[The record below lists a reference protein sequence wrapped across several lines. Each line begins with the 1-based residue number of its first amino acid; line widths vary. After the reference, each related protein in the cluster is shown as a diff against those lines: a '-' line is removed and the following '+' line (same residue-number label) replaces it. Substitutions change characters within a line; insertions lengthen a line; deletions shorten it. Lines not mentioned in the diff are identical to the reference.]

1 MEKQILKS
9 GYNVVGKRV
18 YTMVSSSQIIN
29 PLFRKLYEMDD
40 LNETQILRLIQTEYK
55 PVRVRTNKDLKPSE
69 IIINGVKTANKFDM
83 WITSGKR
90 SKEGFFVIR
99 TGVNVYYFA
108 NYIRNNKPRNYPY
121 TSFKAFQDLR
131 KDSKKCG
138 KFVTSILRV
147 A

>member
-18 YTMVSSSQIIN
+18 YTLVNSSQIVN
-29 PLFRKLYEMDD
+29 PLFRKLYEMED

-55 PVRVRTNKDLKPSE
+55 PVRVRTNKDLKPSD

-83 WITSGKR
+83 WI
-90 SKEGFFVIR
+90 IR

-131 KDSKKCG
+131 KDSKKFG